1 MPTPPLKTGVPDS
14 RPLEE
19 VVTTATKKSEAE
31 AAQDVP
37 LAVTVLGG
45 EALAERRVTDL
56 EDLSY
61 ALPNVALDG
70 IGTGKGIANFSIR
83 GLGVAGSIPSID
95 PTVGVFVDGVYL
107 GVNYGVVMDMLDLE
121 AVEVLRGPQG
131 LLFGRNVTGGAVLLR
146 SAPAERRDVRGR
158 CAPGGDGPGHTVHRQ
173 RGRLPGRKP
182 WMPGCRPAGETTGAG
197 STTTHPA
204 AEPWA
209 PRPRGWRV
217 PS

>member
-1 MPTPPLKTGVPDS
+1 MRVWAVLSLGAGVMLHADTTGDHGVPHA

-19 VVTTATKKSEAE
+19 VVTTATSKSEAE

-56 EDLSY
+56 EDLSH

-95 PTVGVFVDGVYL
+95 PTVGVFVDGGDLVDVSVAL
-107 GVNYGVVMDMLDLE
+107 APNDRVEFTLYGRNLLD
-121 AVEVLRGPQG
+121 EVLRRSDFDLTGFVHSTYSPLKEGSVVG
-131 LLFGRNVTGGAVLLR
+131 L
-146 SAPAERRDVRGR
+146 EVRG
-158 CAPGGDGPGHTVHRQ
+158 ALWGLVGGR
-173 RGRLPGRKP
+173 
-182 WMPGCRPAGETTGAG
+182 
-197 STTTHPA
+197 
-204 AEPWA
+204 
-209 PRPRGWRV
+209 RV
-217 PS
+217 AVVPPLSWNIT